1 MKTNF
6 IERYYLKRIYLLFII
21 FILCHFPIRAQTDSC
36 VAKLA
41 SFAKNINIFN
51 HLNPQEKVY
60 LHFDNTGYFTKDTIW
75 FKAYVVTAT
84 DIKPTIHSR
93 VLYVDLLTPEGQI
106 VETKRL
112 KVENGQC
119 HGEFALDKYFRAG
132 FYEVRAYTRVM
143 LNYGRETIFSRVFPV
158 YNEPE
163 EEGNYAQRSMR
174 EPYKNIEKLREKSV
188 DKPDKVNLSFFPEGG
203 NLVFGLNSKIAFK
216 ATDANGQGID
226 VAGAVYNDRNEEIT
240 TFSST
245 HNGMGIFTFCPDR
258 TRHKVKIY
266 FKDRDYTFPL
276 PNVIPEGYV
285 MTVSN
290 MSKDFL
296 LVQMQKNAICPGDTL
311 GFTVTCR
318 GKVMAF
324 DVTDMTNKQEFILK
338 IHKKDLPTGVNQVTA
353 FTRNGEILA
362 QRMVFVNREDEIHIS
377 HKQSKKSYDPFEKVK
392 LDFSIKDSKDNPIET
407 SFSLAVRDAATEIPG
422 HYSENIKSDLLLSS
436 DIKGFIENVDY
447 YFESDDNQHKQ
458 ALDLLLMTQGW
469 SRYSWRLMSGIEPFD
484 CKHMIEK
491 GIVIDGKVYTEKLI
505 GKKEKSNVEVSMWL
519 YSDDGTASQKAVCIT
534 DNEGRFNYL
543 ADDFIG
549 KWNLTLETKEKG
561 KTIWTSVPL
570 NRIFSPIPRAYS
582 LLEADTLKNEV
593 IDSCELT
600 TTMPKDARSITQ
612 VQILKEVTLRATRNR
627 FTNQDIIYDVE
638 KDIDDLIDHGKD
650 YPPDVFE
657 YLIEKNPKFWFESVQ
672 GAKRTGTFRY
682 GIGGMI
688 MIGYDER
695 GNEKRGQLNYDRY
708 TYYRPITEVQKIV
721 VSADKDLWMKFAHQ
735 GREEERF
742 TEISVVFAYPFK
754 NAAARSQKG
763 VRITYLNGYSQVKE
777 FYNPDYSKGVI
788 PGDVDYRR
796 TLYWNPNV
804 KTNSLGNASVSFF
817 NNSTC
822 KKMTIS
828 AETLTSEGI
837 PIVYKE

>member
-1 MKTNF
+1 MRTNF
-6 IERYYLKRIYLLFII
+6 KERYYLKSIYLLFII
-21 FILCHFPIRAQTDSC
+21 VILCHFPIQAQTDSC

-41 SFAKNINIFN
+41 SFAKNINTFN

-93 VLYVDLLTPEGQI
+93 VLYVELLAPEGQI

-112 KVENGQC
+112 KIENGQC

-143 LNYGRETIFSRVFPV
+143 LNYDRETIFSRVFPV

-163 EEGNYAQRSMR
+163 KEGNYAQRSMR

-188 DKPDKVNLSFFPEGG
+188 EKPDKINVSFFPEGG

-226 VAGAVYNDRNEEIT
+226 VTGAVYNDRNEEIT

-245 HNGMGIFTFCPDR
+245 HNGMGLFAFCPDS

-266 FKDRDYTFPL
+266 FNDRDYTFPL

-290 MSKDFL
+290 MSKEFIL
-296 LVQMQKNAICPGDTL
+296 IQMQKSIICPGDTL

-324 DVTDMTNKQEFILK
+324 DVADMTNKQEFILK
-338 IHKKDLPTGVNQVTA
+338 IHKKDLPAGVNQVTA

-362 QRMVFVNREDEIHIS
+362 QRMVFVNREDEINIS
-377 HKQSKKSYDPFEKVK
+377 HKQSKKSYNPFEKVK
-392 LDFSIKDSKDNPIET
+392 LDFSIKDNKDNPIET
-407 SFSLAVRDAATEIPG
+407 TFSLAVRDAATEIPG

-458 ALDLLLMTQGW
+458 ALDLLMMTQGW
-469 SRYSWRLMSGIEPFD
+469 SRYSWRLMSGIEPFE

-505 GKKEKSNVEVSMWL
+505 GKKAKSNVEVSMWL
-519 YSDDGTASQKAVCIT
+519 YSYDGTTSQRGVCIT

-570 NRIFSPIPRAYS
+570 NRIFSPKPKAYLFFETDIPEIEVTYS
-582 LLEADTLKNEV
+582 NKLISTV
-593 IDSCELT
+593 
-600 TTMPKDARSITQ
+600 PKDAKSITQ
-612 VQILKEVTLRATRNR
+612 VQILKEVTLRATRDR

-638 KDIDDLIDHGKD
+638 KDIDDLIDQGKN

-657 YLIEKNPKFWFESVQ
+657 YLIEKNPKFWFEPIL
-672 GAKRTGTFRY
+672 GARRSGYFWYGTSGWLTVGF
-682 GIGGMI
+682 
-688 MIGYDER
+688 DER
-695 GNEKRGQLNYDRY
+695 GKWYRGGDYNERFCYF
-708 TYYRPITEVQKIV
+708 RPIIEVQKIV
-721 VSADKDLWMKFAHQ
+721 VSADKDLWKKYATRSAKEII
-735 GREEERF
+735 REY
-742 TEISVVFAYPFK
+742 TVVFAYPFK
-754 NAAARSQKG
+754 NATARNQKG
-763 VRITYLNGYSQVKE
+763 IRITYLNGYSKVKE

-804 KTNSLGNASVSFF
+804 KTDSLGNASVSFF
-817 NNSTC
+817 NNSNC

-828 AETLTSEGI
+828 AETLTSEGT
-837 PIVYKE
+837 PCFL